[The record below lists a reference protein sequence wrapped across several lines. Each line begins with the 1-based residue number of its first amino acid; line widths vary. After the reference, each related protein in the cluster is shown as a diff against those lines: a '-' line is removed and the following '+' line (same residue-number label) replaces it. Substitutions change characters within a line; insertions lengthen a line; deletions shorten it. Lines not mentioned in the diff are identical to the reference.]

1 MLEDFRLQV
10 FMAVAHERS
19 FTKAAASLGVSQPAV
34 SQNVAELEKLVSY
47 KLFERLRGEVAL
59 TGEGEV
65 FRQYAEKMLASC
77 AGLDSMFA
85 KIAPTVVRISAS
97 EELYNYMVSPALES
111 FRKLHPDVVF
121 ERAMFEGADLVI
133 SLKPVPSTA
142 YDIPADSIA
151 RIRMSVFPTPT
162 VSAVLSGSVSGSV
175 SGSASGSASGSVPV
189 AVKKSAETTSYFDV
203 LFQPTP
209 LFACTRLCRLIREF
223 LV

>member
-10 FMAVAHERS
+10 FMTVVHERS
-19 FTKAAASLGVSQPAV
+19 FTKAAAALGVSQPAV
-34 SQNVAELEKLVSY
+34 SQNVAELEKLVGA

-65 FRQYAEKMLASC
+65 FKQYAEKILASC
-77 AGLDSMFA
+77 AGLDNMFA

-111 FRKLHPDVVF
+111 FRKIHPEVVF
-121 ERAMFEGADLVI
+121 ERAMFDAADLVI

-162 VSAVLSGSVSGSV
+162 VGSVLGGSTV
-175 SGSASGSASGSVPV
+175 DSCAESTPGPSA
-189 AVKKSAETTSYFDV
+189 KSAETTSCFDV

-223 LV
+223 LIQ

>member
-1 MLEDFRLQV
+1 MT
-10 FMAVAHERS
+10 VAHERS
-19 FTKAAASLGVSQPAV
+19 FTKAAAVLGVSQPAV
-34 SQNVAELEKLVSY
+34 SQNVAELEKLVGA

-65 FRQYAEKMLASC
+65 FKQYAEKMLASC
-77 AGLDSMFA
+77 TGLDNMFA

-111 FRKLHPDVVF
+111 FRKIHPEVIF
-121 ERAMFEGADLVI
+121 ERAMFEGADLLI
-133 SLKPVPSTA
+133 SLKPVPSSA

-162 VSAVLSGSVSGSV
+162 VGSVLG
-175 SGSASGSASGSVPV
+175 GSASGSQSGSRSV
-189 AVKKSAETTSYFDV
+189 SGSQSFERTSCFDV

-223 LV
+223 LVGAKI

>member
-1 MLEDFRLQV
+1 MT
-10 FMAVAHERS
+10 VAQERS
-19 FTKAAASLGVSQPAV
+19 FTKAAAALGVSQPAV
-34 SQNVAELEKLVSY
+34 SQNVAELEKLSGV

-65 FRQYAEKMLASC
+65 FRRYAEKMLASC

-111 FRKLHPDVVF
+111 FLKIHPDVVF
-121 ERAMFEGADLVI
+121 ERTMFENADLVI
-133 SLKPVPSTA
+133 SLKPASA
-142 YDIPADSIA
+142 SAFDIPADSIA

-162 VSAVLSGSVSGSV
+162 VSSVLG
-175 SGSASGSASGSVPV
+175 GSASDPAT
-189 AVKKSAETTSYFDV
+189 KSTETTSYFDV

-223 LV
+223 LIG

>member
-10 FMAVAHERS
+10 FMTVAHERS
-19 FTKAAASLGVSQPAV
+19 FTKAAAALGVSQPAV
-34 SQNVAELEKLVSY
+34 SQNVAELEKLVGA

-65 FRQYAEKMLASC
+65 FKQYAEKMLASC
-77 AGLDSMFA
+77 AGLENMFA

-111 FRKLHPDVVF
+111 FLKIHPEVAF
-121 ERAMFEGADLVI
+121 ERAMFDTADLVI

-142 YDIPADSIA
+142 YDIPTDSIA

-162 VSAVLSGSVSGSV
+162 VSSVLGDQQHDA
-175 SGSASGSASGSVPV
+175 SA
-189 AVKKSAETTSYFDV
+189 KSTETTSCFDV

-209 LFACTRLCRLIREF
+209 VFSCTRICRLIREF

>member
-1 MLEDFRLQV
+1 MLEDFRIQV
-10 FMAVAHERS
+10 FMTVAHERS
-19 FTKAAASLGVSQPAV
+19 FTKAAAVLGVSQPAV
-34 SQNVAELEKLVSY
+34 SQNVAELEKLVGA

-65 FRQYAEKMLASC
+65 FKQYAEKMLASC
-77 AGLDSMFA
+77 TGLDNMFA

-111 FRKLHPDVVF
+111 FRKIHPEVIF
-121 ERAMFEGADLVI
+121 ERAMFEGADLLI
-133 SLKPVPSTA
+133 SLKPVPSSA

-162 VSAVLSGSVSGSV
+162 VGSVLG
-175 SGSASGSASGSVPV
+175 GSASGSQSGSRSV
-189 AVKKSAETTSYFDV
+189 SGSQSFERTSCFDV

-223 LV
+223 LVGAKI

>member
-10 FMAVAHERS
+10 FMTVAHERS
-19 FTKAAASLGVSQPAV
+19 FTKAAAALGVSQPAV
-34 SQNVAELEKLVSY
+34 SQNVAELEKLVGV

-65 FRQYAEKMLASC
+65 FRQYAKKLLDSC
-77 AGLDSMFA
+77 AGLDNMFA

-111 FRKLHPDVVF
+111 FRKIHQDVVF
-121 ERAMFEGADLVI
+121 ERAMFDSADLVI
-133 SLKPVPSTA
+133 SLKPSSESLH
-142 YDIPADSIA
+142 DIPAESIA
-151 RIRMSVFPTPT
+151 RIRMSVFPTP
-162 VSAVLSGSVSGSV
+162 SPGSHG
-175 SGSASGSASGSVPV
+175 ASQ
-189 AVKKSAETTSYFDV
+189 ETTSCFDV

-223 LV
+223 IINR

>member
-10 FMAVAHERS
+10 FMTVAHERS
-19 FTKAAASLGVSQPAV
+19 FTKAAAALGVSQPAV
-34 SQNVAELEKLVSY
+34 SQNVAELEKLVGA

-65 FRQYAEKMLASC
+65 FKQYAEKMLASC
-77 AGLDSMFA
+77 AGLDNMFA

-111 FRKLHPDVVF
+111 FRNIHPEVVF
-121 ERAMFEGADLVI
+121 ERAMFDTADLVI
-133 SLKPVPSTA
+133 SLKPVPSSV
-142 YDIPADSIA
+142 YDIPSDSIA

-162 VSAVLSGSVSGSV
+162 VGSVLSDSRAPSE
-175 SGSASGSASGSVPV
+175 ASPLI
-189 AVKKSAETTSYFDV
+189 KSCETTSCFDV

-223 LV
+223 LIS